1 MKICFSL
8 AAFAAIVAGNA
19 TAQNTFQITGTPI
32 PQQLLSENYGSIARG
47 IHGYDL
53 NICNV
58 TDGKQSLT
66 SSKVYQ
72 ALMDADATLQPVGR
86 QIMLASILRNQNRSL
101 SNVLALALS
110 SATSA
115 LPLLSASPY
124 GLPSR
129 WSTAVALVSITGQ
142 QVLNN
147 LKPVL
152 SAGQLEKFE
161 TQVLEPAL
169 VMDGGSC
176 VERTVFAIS
185 VAKPKAAK
193 PQGLNFR
200 VR

>member
-1 MKICFSL
+1 MKIWLSL
-8 AAFAAIVAGNA
+8 AVFAAVVAVSA
-19 TAQNTFQITGTPI
+19 TAQNTFEITGSPI
-32 PQQLLSENYGSIARG
+32 PPQLLSENYGSIVKG
-47 IHGYDL
+47 IQGYDL
-53 NICNV
+53 NICNIS
-58 TDGKQSLT
+58 DARQPLT

-72 ALMDADATLQPVGR
+72 ALMDADPTLQPVGR
-86 QIMLASILRNQNRSL
+86 QIMLASILRNENRSL
-101 SNVLALALS
+101 SNVLELALS

-115 LPLLSASPY
+115 VSLLTGSPY
-124 GLPSR
+124 KVSSR
-129 WSTAVALVSITGQ
+129 WTAAVALASITGQ

-161 TQVLEPAL
+161 GQVLEPAL
-169 VMDGGSC
+169 VLDAGSC

-185 VAKPKAAK
+185 VAKPKAK

>member
-1 MKICFSL
+1 MKICFSI
-8 AAFAAIVAGNA
+8 AAFAAIVASTA
-19 TAQNTFQITGTPI
+19 TAQDAFQITGTPI
-32 PQQLLSENYGSIARG
+32 PQQLLSENYGTIAKG
-47 IHGYDL
+47 VAGYDL

-58 TDGKQSLT
+58 SDVKQSLT

-72 ALMDADATLQPVGR
+72 SLMDADATLQPVGR

-101 SNVLALALS
+101 SNVLGIVLS
-110 SATSA
+110 SATTA
-115 LPLLSASPY
+115 LPLLGASPY
-124 GLPSR
+124 GLSSR
-129 WSTAVALVSITGQ
+129 WGAAVALVSITGQ

-152 SAGQLEKFE
+152 SAGQLEKFD

-169 VMDGGSC
+169 VMDAGSC

-185 VAKPKAAK
+185 VAKPKTAK